1 MSRGKPEIFP
11 GRPLESTPRYTAA
24 APEIR
29 GSRRASTGVIMVAM
43 DNVAYV
49 SSVRIERVKGP
60 LRRAWLPAEQS
71 PVLFGVHGAV
81 AQHYKVPP
89 DVLEPHA
96 TTLDYIVAAAAG

>member
-1 MSRGKPEIFP
+1 M
-11 GRPLESTPRYTAA
+11 
-24 APEIR
+24 
-29 GSRRASTGVIMVAM
+29 GVIMVAM